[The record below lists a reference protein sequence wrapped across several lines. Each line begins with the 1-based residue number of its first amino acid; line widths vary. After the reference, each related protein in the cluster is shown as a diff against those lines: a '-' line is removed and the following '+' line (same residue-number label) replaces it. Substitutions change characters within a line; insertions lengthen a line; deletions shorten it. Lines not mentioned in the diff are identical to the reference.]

1 MLALPQ
7 NLKHAAET
15 ETHAKEQLSFVH
27 TTYIVD
33 EAALF
38 ALPHASNGP
47 KPSLIW
53 LSCIFNFHC

>member
-15 ETHAKEQLSFVH
+15 EIHGKEQLSFVH

-33 EAALF
+33 EAAVLPYLMLAM
-38 ALPHASNGP
+38 ALNPA
-47 KPSLIW
+47 
-53 LSCIFNFHC
+53 